1 MQAKP
6 QLTPSPIPEAGTQT
20 VRDAGKRS
28 GALLGPE
35 LERALGLDAQRASR
49 HLPALA
55 ILLAFLGI
63 TLAAHFAAE
72 RSQLLYAIC
81 RYLYLLP
88 IIGAG
93 YRYGRDGALM
103 VSLAS
108 TALFV
113 PSLVDLLIQARVPG
127 ASRELFFGAA
137 ELMALLL
144 FYNLFGLIGAAL
156 VEFDRRHRKLVDTVE
171 QLGEVIEKSLDLE
184 SLLSLVLHHSA
195 LINDAEGAE
204 IILKD
209 DSEEKALHATVG
221 RPLVEGENEG
231 APAADGRL
239 SLVDWLAQQ
248 ESPVILADLENDPR
262 FLLPPNHP
270 HRRTSLLATPLRQGG
285 RPMGTLALWRSGDN
299 VFGKEEMEVLKVL
312 ADKSQMAI
320 ENARLHSR
328 TSEAL
333 SSLLEVSTDFA
344 SIADLD
350 QVFQT
355 LCEHLVEAVDA
366 TCGRVLQLEGER
378 LVVRAAHAGQPGL
391 ADAIRG
397 EAVTKAQAP
406 WLAQAMEAD
415 APTLLH
421 RRTVRPQLSQEEY
434 EFLFKDQ
441 EEELLIVPVAVQ
453 RHAIGVAILGRH
465 VASPSPSLANES
477 KIELCQAIARQGAL
491 AVENIRAVESIARE
505 GQRIRLIMDN
515 VTDGVFS
522 TDLEGTILA
531 FNPAA
536 EVITGYGK
544 GEAVGRHYAELLAGN
559 PAEVQLWDGD
569 GLLQRVLHAEA
580 STPIHRKTWIVRRDG
595 EKIRI
600 AHSMAPLIDQQGQII
615 GTVSVI
621 RDVSRE
627 EELIRLKSE
636 FISLVSHQL
645 RTPLTSISAS
655 AELLDDDGLAPE
667 SRAKLVRTLVQQ
679 TSRLQRLVNQV
690 LEASRLETGE
700 IKLMLEPLA
709 LAPLLEQTIQ
719 IHQAQ
724 HPEHHFQL
732 ILPSKPLIVLGDRES
747 VEIVLDNLLQNAVNY
762 SQPGSTVT
770 ARVVDDGEQ
779 AIISVAD
786 QGVGIPEEHR
796 AQIFERFRR
805 LPGSER
811 GTGFGLGLHITKM
824 LVEQQGGRIWVESE
838 MGQGS
843 CFYFTMRKLGDID
856 E

>member
-6 QLTPSPIPEAGTQT
+6 RLNSSSIPDPGART
-20 VRDAGKRS
+20 VRDAGKRPDA
-28 GALLGPE
+28 ALGEE
-35 LERALGLDAQRASR
+35 LERALGLSSR
-49 HLPALA
+49 KTSRYFPAVA
-55 ILLAFLGI
+55 ITVAFLAI
-63 TLAAHFAAE
+63 TLAAYLAVD
-72 RSQLLYAIC
+72 RSQPLFAVY

-88 IIGAG
+88 ILWAG

-108 TALFV
+108 TALFT
-113 PSLVDLLIQARVPG
+113 PRLVDLLVQARAPE
-127 ASRELFFGAA
+127 ATSELFFSAA

-144 FYNLFGLIGAAL
+144 FYNLFGLLGAAL
-156 VEFDRRHRKLVDTVE
+156 VEFDRRHRKLLDTVD

-184 SLLSLVLHHSA
+184 SLLTLVLHHSA
-195 LINDAEGAE
+195 LISDAEGAE
-204 IILKD
+204 IVLRGD
-209 DSEEKALHATVG
+209 GQEETVHANVG
-221 RPLVEGENEG
+221 RPLVNG
-231 APAADGRL
+231 AESWTAPNGHR
-239 SLVDWLAQQ
+239 SLAEWLAQQ
-248 ESPVILADLENDPR
+248 ESPMILADLENDPR
-262 FLLPPNHP
+262 FVLPPSHP
-270 HRRTSLLATPLRQGG
+270 HRRTSLLAVPLRQGG
-285 RPMGTLALWRSGDN
+285 RPMGMLALWRSGDN
-299 VFGKEEMEVLKVL
+299 VFGKEEMELLKVL

-366 TCGRVLQLEGER
+366 TCGRVLQLEGET
-378 LVVRAAHAGQPGL
+378 LVVRAAHAAQPGL
-391 ADAIRG
+391 ADTIRG
-397 EAVTKAQAP
+397 ESVAKTQVP
-406 WLAQAMEAD
+406 WLLQAMKAD
-415 APTLLH
+415 APILLQ
-421 RRTVRPQLSQEEY
+421 RRAMRSRLDQEEY
-434 EFLFKDQ
+434 RFLFKDQ

-465 VASPSPSLANES
+465 AAVPSASLADEA
-477 KIELCQAIARQGAL
+477 KVELCQAIARQGAL

-522 TDLEGTILA
+522 TDLEGHILA

-536 EVITGYGK
+536 EVITGYRQA
-544 GEAVGRHYAELLAGN
+544 EALGRHYAELLAGGSE
-559 PAEVQLWDGD
+559 EVQLWDGD
-569 GLLQRVLHAEA
+569 GLLQRVLHSEA
-580 STPIHRKTWIVRRDG
+580 STAIHRKTWIMRQDG
-595 EKIRI
+595 ERIRI
-600 AHSMAPLIDQQGQII
+600 AHSMAPLIDQHSQII

-655 AELLDDDGLAPE
+655 AELLDDDSLAPG

-709 LAPLLEQTIQ
+709 LAPLLEGTVQ
-719 IHQAQ
+719 IHRAQ
-724 HPEHHFQL
+724 HPEHRFQL
-732 ILPSKPLIVLGDRES
+732 KLPPKPLIVLGDRES
-747 VEIVLDNLLQNAVNY
+747 LEIILDNLLQNAVNY

-770 ARVVDDGEQ
+770 VQVADGEEE

-838 MGQGS
+838 IGQGS